1 MSPAEKLLVIYLVLA
16 NVITFAAYGMDK
28 YKAKKN
34 KWRIP
39 ESSLI
44 LSAFL
49 GGALGAFAG
58 MKIFRHK
65 TLHTQFRILI
75 PLALILWIVIAGWIF
90 LQKGAV

>member
-1 MSPAEKLLVIYLVLA
+1 MREAKILLAVYLVLA
-16 NVITFAAYGMDK
+16 NVITFAAYGIDK
-28 YKAKKN
+28 YKAKKD

-58 MKIFRHK
+58 MHIFRHK
-65 TLHTQFRILI
+65 TLHANFRILI
-75 PLALILWIVIAGWIF
+75 PLALVLWTAAAGWLFIR
-90 LQKGAV
+90 